1 MSKKRMNGREVL
13 EEALRQC
20 CADYCEEIPCSEEDI
35 DLGEDYEK
43 YMNSLIR
50 RSKKP
55 FRRCFDTAGKRAA
68 GIAAAFLVMIGC
80 TMSVSAV
87 RKPIV
92 GFLTNTCD
100 KYVELFFDEND
111 VEKAPTKIETVYTLG
126 AVPEGYVQESTFLNE
141 VRSSITW
148 INDKNHQIILTQTV
162 LDGMTTI
169 DNEKTEI
176 AFFEADGTK
185 ILFYQRNGVKSY
197 IWNTN
202 DYLFSIDI
210 VDDDIS
216 AESGLDFIRS
226 ITEYQK

>member
-1 MSKKRMNGREVL
+1 MNGREVL

-20 CADYCEEIPCSEEDI
+20 CADYCEEIPRSEEDI

-92 GFLTNTCD
+92 GFLTNTYD

-162 LDGMTTI
+162 LDGNITV
-169 DNEKTEI
+169 DNEHNELETVEMNGMTVIYIVTQHYRCYFWNDNEYQFSLDLSTEI
-176 AFFEADGTK
+176 SHEMALNMIGSM
-185 ILFYQRNGVKSY
+185 VKF
-197 IWNTN
+197 N
-202 DYLFSIDI
+202 
-210 VDDDIS
+210 
-216 AESGLDFIRS
+216 
-226 ITEYQK
+226 

>member
-20 CADYCEEIPCSEEDI
+20 CADYCEEIPCSEEDM

-92 GFLTNTCD
+92 GFLTNTYD

-162 LDGMTTI
+162 LDGNITV
-169 DNEKTEI
+169 DNEHNELETVEMNGMTVIYIVTQHYRCYFWNDNEYQFSLDLSTEI
-176 AFFEADGTK
+176 SHEMALNMIGSM
-185 ILFYQRNGVKSY
+185 VKF
-197 IWNTN
+197 N
-202 DYLFSIDI
+202 
-210 VDDDIS
+210 
-216 AESGLDFIRS
+216 
-226 ITEYQK
+226 

>member
-1 MSKKRMNGREVL
+1 MNGREVL

-20 CADYCEEIPCSEEDI
+20 CADYCEEIPRSEEDI

-55 FRRCFDTAGKRAA
+55 LRRCFDTAGKRAA

-92 GFLTNTCD
+92 GFLTNTYD

-162 LDGMTTI
+162 LDGNITV
-169 DNEKTEI
+169 DNEHNELETVEMNGMTVIYIVTQHYRCYFWNDNEYQFSLDLSTEI
-176 AFFEADGTK
+176 SHEMALNMIGSM
-185 ILFYQRNGVKSY
+185 VKF
-197 IWNTN
+197 N
-202 DYLFSIDI
+202 
-210 VDDDIS
+210 
-216 AESGLDFIRS
+216 
-226 ITEYQK
+226 

>member
-1 MSKKRMNGREVL
+1 MNGREVL

-20 CADYCEEIPCSEEDI
+20 CADYCEEIPRSEEDI

-92 GFLTNTCD
+92 GFLTNTYD

-111 VEKAPTKIETVYTLG
+111 IEKAPTKIETVYTLG

-162 LDGMTTI
+162 LDGNITV
-169 DNEKTEI
+169 DNEHNELETVEMNGMTVIYIVTQHYRCYFWNDNEYQFSLDLSTEI
-176 AFFEADGTK
+176 SHEMALNMIGSM
-185 ILFYQRNGVKSY
+185 VKF
-197 IWNTN
+197 N
-202 DYLFSIDI
+202 
-210 VDDDIS
+210 
-216 AESGLDFIRS
+216 
-226 ITEYQK
+226 

>member
-92 GFLTNTCD
+92 GFLTNTYD

-162 LDGMTTI
+162 LDGNITV
-169 DNEKTEI
+169 DNEHNELETVEMNGMTVIYIVTQHYRCYFWNDNEYQFSLDLSTEI
-176 AFFEADGTK
+176 SHEMALNMIGSM
-185 ILFYQRNGVKSY
+185 VKF
-197 IWNTN
+197 N
-202 DYLFSIDI
+202 
-210 VDDDIS
+210 
-216 AESGLDFIRS
+216 
-226 ITEYQK
+226 

>member
-20 CADYCEEIPCSEEDI
+20 CADYCEEIPRSEEDI

-92 GFLTNTCD
+92 GFLTNTYD

-111 VEKAPTKIETVYTLG
+111 IEKAPTKIETVYTLG

-162 LDGMTTI
+162 LDGNITV
-169 DNEKTEI
+169 DNEHNELETVEMNGMTVIYIVTQHYRCYFWNDNEYQFSLDLSTEI
-176 AFFEADGTK
+176 SHEMALNMIGSM
-185 ILFYQRNGVKSY
+185 VKF
-197 IWNTN
+197 N
-202 DYLFSIDI
+202 
-210 VDDDIS
+210 
-216 AESGLDFIRS
+216 
-226 ITEYQK
+226 

>member
-43 YMNSLIR
+43 YMKSLIR

-92 GFLTNTCD
+92 GFLTNTYD

-162 LDGMTTI
+162 LDGNITV
-169 DNEKTEI
+169 DNEHNELETVEMNGMTVIYIVTQHYRCYFWNDNEYQFSLDLSTEI
-176 AFFEADGTK
+176 SHEMALNMIGSM
-185 ILFYQRNGVKSY
+185 VKF
-197 IWNTN
+197 N
-202 DYLFSIDI
+202 
-210 VDDDIS
+210 
-216 AESGLDFIRS
+216 
-226 ITEYQK
+226 

>member
-1 MSKKRMNGREVL
+1 MNGREVL

-92 GFLTNTCD
+92 GFLTNTYD

-126 AVPEGYVQESTFLNE
+126 AVPEGYELDSKTITPEYTKFVWKNE
-141 VRSSITW
+141 NGSS
-148 INDKNHQIILTQTV
+148 IILTQDT
-162 LDGMTTI
+162 LDGMSSI
-169 DNEKTEI
+169 DNENMEQSSFDI
-176 AFFEADGTK
+176 DGMQ
-185 ILFYQRNGVKSY
+185 ILCIEKLEYKSY
-197 IWNTN
+197 YWNTN
-202 DYLFSIDI
+202 EYLFYMNIL
-210 VDDDIS
+210 DDDIS
-216 AESGLDFIRS
+216 AESGVDFIRS

>member
-1 MSKKRMNGREVL
+1 MNGREVL

-92 GFLTNTCD
+92 GFLTNTYD

-162 LDGMTTI
+162 LDGNITV
-169 DNEKTEI
+169 DNEHNELETVEMNGMTVIYIVTQHYRCYFWNDNEYQFSLDLSTEI
-176 AFFEADGTK
+176 SHEMALNMIGSM
-185 ILFYQRNGVKSY
+185 VKF
-197 IWNTN
+197 N
-202 DYLFSIDI
+202 
-210 VDDDIS
+210 
-216 AESGLDFIRS
+216 
-226 ITEYQK
+226 

>member
-80 TMSVSAV
+80 SISISAV
-87 RKPIV
+87 REPIV
-92 GFLTNTCD
+92 GFLTNTYD

-162 LDGMTTI
+162 LDGNITV
-169 DNEKTEI
+169 DNEHNELETVEMNGMTVIYIVTQHYRCYFWNDNEYQFSFDLSTEI
-176 AFFEADGTK
+176 SHEMALNMIGSM
-185 ILFYQRNGVKSY
+185 VKF
-197 IWNTN
+197 N
-202 DYLFSIDI
+202 
-210 VDDDIS
+210 
-216 AESGLDFIRS
+216 
-226 ITEYQK
+226 